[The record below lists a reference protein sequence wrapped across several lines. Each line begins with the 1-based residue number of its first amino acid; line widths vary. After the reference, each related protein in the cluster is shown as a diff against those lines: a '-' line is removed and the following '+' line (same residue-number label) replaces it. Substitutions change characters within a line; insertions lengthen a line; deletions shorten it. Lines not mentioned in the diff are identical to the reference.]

1 MTMVMNSASPET
13 LGQVSALSAKA
24 RSLGMI
30 GGVLIGAT
38 LISLELGHA
47 SVEDHPLEFISI
59 TVTAFWILAALA
71 GVALVISVLTGLRA
85 NRGGGT
91 RTGGSALP
99 KRAR

>member
-1 MTMVMNSASPET
+1 MVMNSASPET

-30 GGVLIGAT
+30 AGVLIGAV

-47 SVEDHPLEFISI
+47 SVEDHPREFISI
-59 TVTAFWILAALA
+59 TVTAFWILAGLA
-71 GVALVISVLTGLRA
+71 GVALVISLWTGLNV

-91 RTGGSALP
+91 RTHDSPLP
-99 KRAR
+99 KRVR